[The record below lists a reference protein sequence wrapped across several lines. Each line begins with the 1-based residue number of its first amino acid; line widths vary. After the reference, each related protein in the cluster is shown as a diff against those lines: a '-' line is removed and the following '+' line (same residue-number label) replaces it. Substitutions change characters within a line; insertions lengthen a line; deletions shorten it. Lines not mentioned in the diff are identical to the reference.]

1 MNLSGSILRHFKQR
15 FHTESERK
23 SRKIK
28 GIWEDVLG
36 RKKRVQNLEGEEL
49 EEEKFKQRGGK

>member
-1 MNLSGSILRHFKQR
+1 MRHFKQR

>member
-1 MNLSGSILRHFKQR
+1 MRHFKRR